1 MLPNEFS
8 DESFHKVYSRSLL
21 KTINAMNILFFFES
35 EAIVLMSEPR
45 CTQCTNRI

>member
-1 MLPNEFS
+1 MQPNEFS